1 MVTNWCPLS
10 RRRSTN
16 WKWVSSTSSR
26 TLTSQRSPSPSTQP
40 SRVWSRRPLMVAESP
55 QSRTSVDPWVT
66 LPSSM
71 PYRRT
76 SVDGSGRYKRWELAS
91 SVVWC
96 DACFNP
102 WGTELPI
109 EEFLVLIDRLPS
121 LFIVGTHP
129 VTWLLPNPSR
139 ALWAVGVVGDLHMYI
154 NICGMHVLPMC
165 QVHVHVHTSGQ
176 EKAGYRWRV
185 TWRQINLAGLCRVK
199 YLYIQ
204 CKHFLLTV
212 YLLH

>member
-10 RRRSTN
+10 RKRSMS

-40 SRVWSRRPLMVAESP
+40 SRVSSRRPLTVAGSP
-55 QSRTSVDPWVT
+55 QSRTSVGPWVT

-76 SVDGSGRYKRWELAS
+76 SVDGSERYKRWELAS
-91 SVVWC
+91 PVVWY
-96 DACFNP
+96 DVHFDP

-109 EEFLVLIDRLPS
+109 EGFLVLLVLIDRLPS

-129 VTWLLPNPSR
+129 VTWLLPILWLGCYPAR
-139 ALWAVGVVGDLHMYI
+139 ALWAVGVAALGDLRMYI
-154 NICGMHVLPMC
+154 NINFVACVYYPCTKSMC
-165 QVHVHVHTSGQ
+165 MCMCMCI
-176 EKAGYRWRV
+176 RV
-185 TWRQINLAGLCRVK
+185 AKRKLDGVGVWHDVK
-199 YLYIQ
+199 LIWQ
-204 CKHFLLTV
+204 AFV
-212 YLLH
+212 E